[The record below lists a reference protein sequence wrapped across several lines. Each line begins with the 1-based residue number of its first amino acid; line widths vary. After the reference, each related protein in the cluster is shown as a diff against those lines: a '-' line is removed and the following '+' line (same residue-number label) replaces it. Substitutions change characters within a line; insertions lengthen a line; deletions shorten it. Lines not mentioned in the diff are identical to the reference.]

1 MSKAMNFYLDKN
13 ISRKYGQKPLSTTN
27 DALNTASKMAIQK
40 TTQTTYD
47 LVGNKIAEKITR
59 TASTCEDPRNQEI
72 PKKIYVPPKNGC
84 RSLKL

>member
-40 TTQTTYD
+40 TTQTTSGIWLEIRLQKKLQGLLQ
-47 LVGNKIAEKITR
+47 LVRI
-59 TASTCEDPRNQEI
+59 
-72 PKKIYVPPKNGC
+72 
-84 RSLKL
+84 

>member
-1 MSKAMNFYLDKN
+1 MNFYLDKN
-13 ISRKYGQKPLSTTN
+13 ISRKYGQKSLSTTN

-59 TASTCEDPRNQEI
+59 TASTCEDLKRSTQPRDSQENI
-72 PKKIYVPPKNGC
+72 RTTKKW
-84 RSLKL
+84 L